1 MNITVQASE
10 LPGTL
15 RVVPLLHLA
24 GALSAPAHAQSGSVV
39 LIKNE
44 SPHGTILVSDNTLY
58 TLKASVLACGPACL
72 KIWPAVWLPADV
84 SSATTGTRP
93 RAVCAAES
101 HQATKG

>member
-39 LIKNE
+39 LTKTE
-44 SPHGTILVSDNTLY
+44 SPHWTILVSDNTVYHPQGEHARLWSR
-58 TLKASVLACGPACL
+58 LLEDLARGLAACGRIERYDRHETQGRL
-72 KIWPAVWLPADV
+72 R
-84 SSATTGTRP
+84 S
-93 RAVCAAES
+93 
-101 HQATKG
+101 